1 MMVVKTMNKGAV
13 WKQDP
18 MKLPQQ
24 GHSFPFPNL
33 FPLLL
38 EPGFTSVF
46 EPWADTQGQE
56 GSPFRRLGALEE
68 AGDSRPPPP
77 QETRGMSSPE
87 WLGGITCP
95 QNDDKIIP

>member
-1 MMVVKTMNKGAV
+1 MVKTMKKGGV

-24 GHSFPFPNL
+24 GSSPFPNL

-56 GSPFRRLGALEE
+56 GSPFRRLGCP
-68 AGDSRPPPP
+68 GGSRRLK
-77 QETRGMSSPE
+77 TLTLPE
-87 WLGGITCP
+87 KHGA
-95 QNDDKIIP
+95 